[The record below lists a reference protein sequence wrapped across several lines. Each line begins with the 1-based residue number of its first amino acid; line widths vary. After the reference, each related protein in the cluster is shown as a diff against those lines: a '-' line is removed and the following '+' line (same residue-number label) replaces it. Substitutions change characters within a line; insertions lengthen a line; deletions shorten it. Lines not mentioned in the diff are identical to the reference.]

1 MTSQAI
7 EIEGTEGTC
16 MGAAERAHGSSF
28 YAAMRIMPHGQREAM
43 FEIYSFCRAVDD
55 IADDL
60 GPAESRMALLEQW
73 RRKID
78 SIYLGEGRADLA
90 GLAAA
95 VRDFKLESDDFRAI
109 IDGMEMDVRQTIQ
122 APAFVD
128 LDLYCDRV
136 ASAVG
141 RLSSRVFRLSA
152 EQGRQL
158 AEHLGR
164 ALQLTNILRDLDED
178 AAMGRLYLPREFL
191 AEAKISSTDPAS
203 VLAHPALPEVC
214 GRIVALASWRF
225 AEADKLMRTYP
236 RRSVRT
242 PRVMSEAYKSILK
255 ALVARGWAAP
265 RERVRLR
272 KSRLAWILLR
282 HFIF

>member
-1 MTSQAI
+1 MTGQAI
-7 EIEGTEGTC
+7 AIEGTEGN
-16 MGAAERAHGSSF
+16 AAGRAHGSSF
-28 YAAMRIMPHGQREAM
+28 YAAMRIMPRGQREAM

-55 IADDL
+55 IADDR
-60 GPAESRMALLEQW
+60 GPAAERLEQLERW
-73 RRKID
+73 RRNID
-78 SIYLGEGRADLA
+78 AIYLGERRGDLA

-109 IDGMEMDVRQTIQ
+109 IDGMEMDVRQDIQ
-122 APAFVD
+122 APSFVE

-141 RLSSRVFRLSA
+141 RLSACVFRMPH
-152 EQGRQL
+152 EEGKRL

-164 ALQLTNILRDLDED
+164 ALQLTNVLRDLDED

-191 AEAKISSTDPAS
+191 AEAGISSSDPQV

-214 GRIVALASWRF
+214 GRIASLARWRF
-225 AEADKLMRTYP
+225 AEADKIMKVHP
-236 RRSVRT
+236 RRMVRT
-242 PRVMSEAYKSILK
+242 PRVMADAYKSILK
-255 ALVARGWAAP
+255 RLTVRGWTEPRAP
-265 RERVRLR
+265 VRLS
-272 KSRLAWILLR
+272 KPLLILIVLR

>member
-7 EIEGTEGTC
+7 EIEARNGI
-16 MGAAERAHGSSF
+16 AAERAHGSSF

-43 FEIYSFCRAVDD
+43 YEIYSFCREVDD
-55 IADDL
+55 IADDP
-60 GPAESRMALLEQW
+60 GNAEGRLAKLEEW
-73 RRKID
+73 RKNID
-78 SIYLGEGRADLA
+78 AVYLGEKRAGLA

-95 VRDFKLESDDFRAI
+95 VREFKLESDDFRAI
-109 IDGMEMDVRQTIQ
+109 IDGMEMDVRQNIQ
-122 APAFVD
+122 APSFVE

-141 RLSSRVFRLSA
+141 RLSSRVFGLSA
-152 EQGRQL
+152 EEGRQL
-158 AEHLGR
+158 SEHLGR

-191 AEAKISSTDPAS
+191 TEAGIVSSDPAA

-214 GRIVALASWRF
+214 RRIASLARWRF
-225 AEADKLMRTYP
+225 AEADKIMKKHS
-236 RRSVRT
+236 RRKVRT
-242 PRVMSEAYKSILK
+242 PRVMSEAYKSILN
-255 ALVARGWAAP
+255 ALSTRGWAAP
-265 RERVRLR
+265 RAPVKLSKPRLV
-272 KSRLAWILLR
+272 LILLR

>member
-1 MTSQAI
+1 MTAEAI
-7 EIEGTEGTC
+7 EIEE
-16 MGAAERAHGSSF
+16 AAAPAAARALGSSF
-28 YAAMRIMPHGQREAM
+28 YAAMRIMPPGQREAM

-55 IADDL
+55 IADDQ
-60 GPAESRMALLEQW
+60 GPAGARLERLEQW
-73 RRKID
+73 RKNID
-78 SIYLGEGRADLA
+78 AVYLGERRPDLA

-95 VRDFKLESDDFRAI
+95 VRGFDLDRDDFRAI
-109 IDGMEMDVRQTIQ
+109 IDGMESDVRQTIQ
-122 APAFVD
+122 APSFVD

-141 RLSSRVFRLSA
+141 RLSSRVFRMPLES
-152 EQGRQL
+152 GKQL

-191 AEAKISSTDPAS
+191 AEAGILSTEPDA

-214 GRIVALASWRF
+214 ARIVALARWRF
-225 AEADKLMRTYP
+225 AEADKIMWAHP
-236 RRSVRT
+236 RRMVRT

-255 ALVARGWAAP
+255 ALVARGWKPP
-265 RERVRLR
+265 RSRVRL
-272 KSRLAWILLR
+272 KKARLVLILLR
-282 HFIF
+282 YYAV

>member
-1 MTSQAI
+1 MTGQSIA
-7 EIEGTEGTC
+7 IEGTEES
-16 MGAAERAHGSSF
+16 AAGRAHGSSF
-28 YAAMRIMPHGQREAM
+28 YAAMRIMPRGQREAM

-55 IADDL
+55 VADDP
-60 GPAESRMALLEQW
+60 GPAGQRLEQLEQW
-73 RRKID
+73 RRNID
-78 SIYLGEGRADLA
+78 AIYLGEKRGDLA

-95 VRDFKLESDDFRAI
+95 VREFKLESDDFRAI
-109 IDGMEMDVRQTIQ
+109 IDGMEMDVRQNIQ
-122 APAFVD
+122 APSFVE

-141 RLSSRVFRLSA
+141 RLATRVFRMPH
-152 EQGRQL
+152 EEGRLL

-164 ALQLTNILRDLDED
+164 ALQLTNVLRDLDED

-191 AEAKISSTDPAS
+191 DEAGITSSDPVT

-214 GRIVALASWRF
+214 GRIVSLAKWRF
-225 AEADKLMRTYP
+225 SEADKIMKAHP
-236 RRSVRT
+236 RRMVRT
-242 PRVMSEAYKSILK
+242 PRVMGQAYKSILK

-265 RERVRLR
+265 RAAVRLS
-272 KSRLAWILLR
+272 KPRLILIVLR

>member
-1 MTSQAI
+1 MTSEAI
-7 EIEGTEGTC
+7 EIEGVEG
-16 MGAAERAHGSSF
+16 GAAGRAHRSSF
-28 YAAMRIMPHGQREAM
+28 YAAMRIMPRGQREAM

-55 IADDL
+55 IADDQ
-60 GPAESRMALLEQW
+60 GPAAQRLEQLEQW

-78 SIYLGEGRADLA
+78 AIYLGERRSDLA
-90 GLAAA
+90 GLAMA
-95 VRDFKLESDDFRAI
+95 VRDFNLESDDFRAI
-109 IDGMEMDVRQTIQ
+109 IDGMEMDVRQNIQ
-122 APAFVD
+122 APSFVE

-141 RLSSRVFRLSA
+141 RLSACVFRMPR
-152 EQGRQL
+152 EEGKGL

-164 ALQLTNILRDLDED
+164 ALQLTNVLRDLDED

-191 AEAKISSTDPAS
+191 AEAGISSSDPDT

-214 GRIVALASWRF
+214 GRIVSLARWRF
-225 AEADKLMRTYP
+225 SEADKIMKAHP
-236 RRSVRT
+236 RRMVRT
-242 PRVMSEAYKSILK
+242 PRIMADAYKSILR

-265 RERVRLR
+265 RAAVRLS
-272 KSRLAWILLR
+272 KPRLVLIVLR